1 MKKFAI
7 SAFLSV
13 VALYS
18 SPALAEAVAQNG
30 RQMPAPSFFMP
41 QSELAPRYEK
51 LPQIRP
57 VYNTQEVSANRQ
69 VMPKMPTVKRAKSY
83 IAVDGRY
90 IPVIEEDD
98 VEATVAI
105 DDEEIDDDY
114 FDDTE
119 ELIEDTE
126 ENEFETE
133 LVDFREENLSKNIE
147 TPLSV
152 AEKNMLTAP
161 VLPPIV
167 SSDNSN
173 KIDEGIK
180 PSVRDVDKVDD
191 VKQVVSAPN
200 IEPVNPNA
208 PMYRNRYNEYLTSLQ
223 VFELSKRMPYNQNL
237 EETLGRLDSNGYTPL
252 FKGVVQPEL

>member
-18 SPALAEAVAQNG
+18 SPALAEFVAQNG

-69 VMPKMPTVKRAKSY
+69 VMPKMPTLKRVKSY

-98 VEATVAI
+98 VEETIAL

-114 FDDTE
+114 SDDNE
-119 ELIEDTE
+119 ELIDDTD
-126 ENEFETE
+126 ENEFEAE

-173 KIDEGIK
+173 NADDGLKHIADNNDNLDNIK
-180 PSVRDVDKVDD
+180 QEVR
-191 VKQVVSAPN
+191 APN

-208 PMYRNRYNEYLTSLQ
+208 PTYRNRYNEYLTSLQ

-237 EETLGRLDSNGYTPL
+237 EETLGRLDSNGYTSL